1 MTHLRPQPPGS
12 AVQACVGLLMC
23 EVQHCMH
30 SIGQGHHT
38 IKVAESSA
46 RHSKWTRWGSNRF
59 STVLRVKVAN
69 LQTEICMRSRGEIAS
84 NPWSTQSA
92 QTPHRIKTGM
102 RQEPINRPH
111 RLVVRTSRCGRDNQV
126 RLLVW
131 SFFLCAPS
139 ASIDHA
145 RETADTTLTH
155 DCNMFN
161 Q

>member
-1 MTHLRPQPPGS
+1 MTHLRRQPPRS

-111 RLVVRTSRCGRDNQV
+111 RLVVRTSRCGRDNPGSTPGVVILFMCPV
-126 RLLVW
+126 RQHRPRQRDCRYH
-131 SFFLCAPS
+131 S
-139 ASIDHA
+139 DA
-145 RETADTTLTH
+145 RLQH
-155 DCNMFN
+155 V
-161 Q
+161 